1 MAIFYFY
8 FLWIISILTHTK
20 GERGESFKETNS
32 DVYPKGSNSWIQ
44 STYFSSLKVVYK
56 FTFSKSCE
64 FKKSKSLKVII
75 YDS

>member
-1 MAIFYFY
+1 M
-8 FLWIISILTHTK
+8 
-20 GERGESFKETNS
+20 GESFKEINS
-32 DVYPKGSNSWIQ
+32 GVYPKEPISWIH
-44 STYFSSLKVVYK
+44 SSYFSSLKVVYK

>member
-1 MAIFYFY
+1 M
-8 FLWIISILTHTK
+8 LSILTHTHTQE
-20 GERGESFKETNS
+20 ERWEGFKETNNS
-32 DVYPKGSNSWIQ
+32 VYPKGPNSWIHI
-44 STYFSSLKVVYK
+44 TYFSSLKVVYK